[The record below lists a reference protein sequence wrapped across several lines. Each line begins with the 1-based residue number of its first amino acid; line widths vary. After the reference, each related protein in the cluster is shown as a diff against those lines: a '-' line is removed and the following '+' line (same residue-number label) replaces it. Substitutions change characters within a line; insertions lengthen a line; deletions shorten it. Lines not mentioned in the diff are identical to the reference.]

1 MNMGVNLTYPNNAL
15 YFFLFLLSVDLPYYA
30 ALIIDNMLFLKLS
43 PLIGKILPP
52 GSDMKQ
58 ENIFNNRPDGG
69 AVFDLYDVH
78 TTY

>member
-1 MNMGVNLTYPNNAL
+1 MGVNLTYPNNAL
-15 YFFLFLLSVDLPYYA
+15 YFFLFLLAVDLP
-30 ALIIDNMLFLKLS
+30 LCCFDKLS
-43 PLIGKILPP
+43 PLMVKILPP